1 MNNKAN
7 IFEELNKMK
16 GLIHAKSGTVISEQP
31 TDITA
36 DIEAIKSQM
45 SRTLANVDEQT
56 VVDILK
62 KYATDKTKFR
72 DFLNQ
77 YQSTTGFK
85 LTDQLPNSF
94 QSTNDSAEINDLNSV
109 LQKIGVKYNIGQAGN
124 KIVHSF
130 EGLTPVQDGLAAYM
144 NTVGS
149 TTNTNPV
156 GDITPRQKNINFN
169 YCSVKN
175 GKIEN
180 AKSAFNG
187 KTFDEYVSTYTI
199 TPEEIAAAKA
209 TCPDVESPAGYKF
222 GDDLS
227 KALNVQGAGN
237 NQKGNTNAVN
247 TRFKKSATDLGV
259 QSDKMDL
266 QTLQSILAKLQDDGS
281 QSTVTQSTSTTTQQT
296 PDLTQLTTLLNQLK
310 A

>member
-16 GLIHAKSGTVISEQP
+16 GLIHAKSGTVISEQL
-31 TDITA
+31 TANQKLASDKGFGNVTVQMADQLVKSGRLTA
-36 DIEAIKSQM
+36 DMAPILPAQATAARDEA
-45 SRTLANVDEQT
+45 
-56 VVDILK
+56 
-62 KYATDKTKFR
+62 
-72 DFLNQ
+72 
-77 YQSTTGFK
+77 
-85 LTDQLPNSF
+85 
-94 QSTNDSAEINDLNSV
+94 
-109 LQKIGVKYNIGQAGN
+109 
-124 KIVHSF
+124 
-130 EGLTPVQDGLAAYM
+130 QDGLTAYM
-144 NTVGS
+144 NTVGAA
-149 TTNTNPV
+149 
-156 GDITPRQKNINFN
+156 TPRQKNINFN

-199 TPEEIAAAKA
+199 TPEEIAASKA
-209 TCPDVESPAGYKF
+209 TCPNVVVSDVASPAGYKF

-227 KALNVQGAGN
+227 KALNIQGTGN
-237 NQKGNTNAVN
+237 TQKGNTNNVN

-266 QTLQSILAKLQDDGS
+266 QTLQTILAKLQDDGS

-296 PDLTQLTTLLNQLK
+296 PDLTQLTTLLNQLNT
-310 A
+310 

>member
-16 GLIHAKSGTVISEQP
+16 SLIHAKAGTVISEQLLNSAGQP
-31 TDITA
+31 Q
-36 DIEAIKSQM
+36 IKPGVG
-45 SRTLANVDEQT
+45 A
-56 VVDILK
+56 
-62 KYATDKTKFR
+62 
-72 DFLNQ
+72 
-77 YQSTTGFK
+77 GGK
-85 LTDQLPNSF
+85 LTSNQMLVSSKGFGTVDAQMADQL
-94 QSTNDSAEINDLNSV
+94 
-109 LQKIGVKYNIGQAGN
+109 VKLGNISQLT
-124 KIVHSF
+124 F
-130 EGLTPVQDGLAAYM
+130 LTPSQISSLKDQAKKELEKVAADAEATRASETEDTRRKSIQ
-144 NTVGS
+144 N
-149 TTNTNPV
+149 
-156 GDITPRQKNINFN
+156 N

-180 AKSAFNG
+180 PNLSFNG
-187 KTFDEYVSTYTI
+187 RPWEDFVKVYTI
-199 TPEEIAAAKA
+199 TDQEIRNVKVL
-209 TCPDVESPAGYKF
+209 CPNVVVPDVATPYKF

-227 KALNVQGAGN
+227 KALNIQGTGN
-237 NQKGNTNAVN
+237 TQKGNTNNVN

-296 PDLTQLTTLLNQLK
+296 PDLTQLTTLLNQLN